1 MKNCMTWITLQMKSM
16 RRSYTEQQKKALR
29 AFYEYV
35 SSDEPYDDMK
45 RSRYKM
51 LGEIYKQLPDDVFKS
66 VPNKHLYHLSV
77 KSNDLSNLTESGI
90 LSCTTRSRIDYIT
103 EEFNPPLSAF
113 WVKVKPPEKVL
124 CVKKLLRC
132 VRDVM
137 NIESYVIERAC
148 DEREHI
154 VLLSSVVA
162 EKYKGIVYE

>member
-1 MKNCMTWITLQMKSM
+1 M
-16 RRSYTEQQKKALR
+16 RRSTQRYTEQQKKALS

-35 SSDEPYDDMK
+35 SLDEPYKEMK
-45 RSRYKM
+45 HSRYKM
-51 LGEIYKQLPDDVFKS
+51 LGKLYKQLPDDVFKS

-77 KSNDLSNLTESGI
+77 KSNDLSDLTESGI

-103 EEFNPPLSAF
+103 KEFSPPLSAF
-113 WVKVKPPEKVL
+113 WAKVKPPEKVL

-137 NIESYVIERAC
+137 NVESYVIERAC

-162 EKYKGIVYE
+162 EKYKDIVYE

>member
-1 MKNCMTWITLQMKSM
+1 MKSM
-16 RRSYTEQQKKALR
+16 RRSYTEQQKKALS
-29 AFYEYV
+29 AFYEYI
-35 SSDEPYDDMK
+35 SLDEPYKEMK

-51 LGEIYKQLPDDVFKS
+51 LGELYQLLPDGVFKP
-66 VPNKHLYHLSV
+66 VQNKHLYHLSV
-77 KSNDLSNLTESGI
+77 KSNDLSDLTESGI

-103 EEFNPPLSAF
+103 KEFSPPLSAF
-113 WVKVKPPEKVL
+113 WAKVKPPEKVL

-137 NIESYVIERAC
+137 NVESYVIERAC

-162 EKYKGIVYE
+162 EKYKDIVYE

>member
-1 MKNCMTWITLQMKSM
+1 MKSM
-16 RRSYTEQQKKALR
+16 RRSYTEQQKKALK

-35 SSDEPYDDMK
+35 SLDEPYKEMK

-51 LGEIYKQLPDDVFKS
+51 LGGMYHSLPAGVFKV

-77 KSNDLSNLTESGI
+77 KSNDLSCLTESGI
-90 LSCTTRSRIDYIT
+90 LSCTTRSRVDYIT
-103 EEFNPPLSAF
+103 KEFCPSLSSF

-124 CVKKLLRC
+124 CVKRLLRC

-137 NIESYVIERAC
+137 NVESYVIERAC

-162 EKYKGIVYE
+162 EKYKDIVYE

>member
-1 MKNCMTWITLQMKSM
+1 MTWITLQMKSM
-16 RRSYTEQQKKALR
+16 RRSTQRYTEQQKKALNV
-29 AFYEYV
+29 FYEYV
-35 SSDEPYDDMK
+35 RSDEPYKEMK

-51 LGEIYKQLPDDVFKS
+51 LGEMYHSLPEGVFKS

-103 EEFNPPLSAF
+103 EEFSPPLSAF

-137 NIESYVIERAC
+137 NVESYAIERAC
-148 DEREHI
+148 NEREHI
-154 VLLSSVVA
+154 VLLSSVKA
-162 EKYKGIVYE
+162 EKYKDIVYE

>member
-1 MKNCMTWITLQMKSM
+1 MKSM
-16 RRSYTEQQKKALR
+16 RRSYTEQQKKALS

-35 SSDEPYDDMK
+35 SLDEPYKEMK

-51 LGEIYKQLPDDVFKS
+51 LWEMYHSLPSGVFKT
-66 VPNKHLYHLSV
+66 VHNKHLYHLSV
-77 KSNDLSNLTESGI
+77 KCNELSCLTESGI
-90 LSCTTRSRIDYIT
+90 LSCTTRSRIGYIT
-103 EEFNPPLSAF
+103 KEFNPIMSAF
-113 WVKVKPPEKVL
+113 WVKVNPPEKVL

-137 NIESYVIERAC
+137 SVENYVIERAC

-162 EKYKGIVYE
+162 EKHKDIIYG

>member
-1 MKNCMTWITLQMKSM
+1 MKSM

-35 SSDEPYDDMK
+35 RLDEPYKEMK

-51 LGEIYKQLPDDVFKS
+51 LGELYQLLPESVLKS

-77 KSNDLSNLTESGI
+77 KSNDLSDLTESGI

-103 EEFNPPLSAF
+103 NEFSPPLSAF

-137 NIESYVIERAC
+137 NVESYVIERAC

-162 EKYKGIVYE
+162 EKYKDIVYE

>member
-1 MKNCMTWITLQMKSM
+1 MTWTTLQMKSM
-16 RRSYTEQQKKALR
+16 RKSYTDKQKKALNV
-29 AFYEYV
+29 FYEYV
-35 SSDEPYDDMK
+35 SSDEPYKEMK

-51 LGEIYKQLPDDVFKS
+51 LGEMYHSLPEGVFKS

-77 KSNDLSNLTESGI
+77 TGNDLSDLTESGI
-90 LSCTTRSRIDYIT
+90 LSCTTRSRINHIT
-103 EEFNPPLSAF
+103 KEFSPPLSAF

-124 CVKKLLRC
+124 CVRKLLRC

-137 NIESYVIERAC
+137 NVESYAIERAC

-162 EKYKGIVYE
+162 EKYKDIIYE

>member
-1 MKNCMTWITLQMKSM
+1 MKNCMTWTTLQMKSM
-16 RRSYTEQQKKALR
+16 RRSYTDKQKKALNV
-29 AFYEYV
+29 FYEYV
-35 SSDEPYDDMK
+35 SSDEPYKEMK

-51 LGEIYKQLPDDVFKS
+51 LGEMYHSLPEGVFKS

-103 EEFNPPLSAF
+103 KEFSPPLSAF

-137 NIESYVIERAC
+137 NVESYAIERAC

-162 EKYKGIVYE
+162 EKYKDIVYE